1 LNLTDEQF
9 ELPVEYKG
17 QQLLLKASSL
27 VTGYTHKF
35 MVKVDGQE
43 VIFEP
48 DEERT
53 YRAIIPYDYIG
64 KKKDMDIELL
74 KSIAAAIE
82 QFFGNDHK

>member
-1 LNLTDEQF
+1 M
-9 ELPVEYKG
+9 VE
-17 QQLLLKASSL
+17 
-27 VTGYTHKF
+27 
-35 MVKVDGQE
+35 VDGQE

-82 QFFGNDHK
+82 QFFGNNHK